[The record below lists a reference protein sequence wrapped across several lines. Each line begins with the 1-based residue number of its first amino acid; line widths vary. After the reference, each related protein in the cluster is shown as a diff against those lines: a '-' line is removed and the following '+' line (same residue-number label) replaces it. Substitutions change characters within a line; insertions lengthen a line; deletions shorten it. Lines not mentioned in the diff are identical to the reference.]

1 MLKPVWKDLRI
12 QLLSKGH
19 PVPPMARS
27 ATQTFSPSATTPRA
41 FEPSSA
47 IAAESVALTLPLD
60 IAHVAI
66 HNIYICMYICICIY
80 SHIFTLMWGKRLKY
94 WSSQIFTK
102 TRWLHRGD
110 LCSIR
115 TWHGVARI
123 SEIQRLSQENCG
135 LKASKEESHTQITN
149 LS

>member
-1 MLKPVWKDLRI
+1 MLKPAWKDLRI

-60 IAHVAI
+60 IAHVAN
-66 HNIYICMYICICIY
+66 H
-80 SHIFTLMWGKRLKY
+80 
-94 WSSQIFTK
+94 
-102 TRWLHRGD
+102 TRQK
-110 LCSIR
+110 
-115 TWHGVARI
+115 VFY
-123 SEIQRLSQENCG
+123 LSVF
-135 LKASKEESHTQITN
+135 
-149 LS
+149 